1 MSAQAEIWR
10 VSTVEG
16 VFETDVET
24 LKQWIVEGCVLPTDK
39 VSKGSLNWID
49 AGRAPMLKAA
59 FSGETVAAIPA
70 QANTSHTQH
79 TGQAAPPP
87 AHTGSSE
94 PSDVALPFTPVPQV
108 AGTGA
113 LANVCYNHPE
123 TSPRYLCRRCAAAL
137 CEECPK
143 FVSTSKIPLCPLCG
157 DLCNLYEEVRTKAAS
172 REFQGSG
179 FGLNDFARAIR
190 FPFQHKF
197 ELLCGAVFYGL
208 LLLAG
213 FWGNVVASVIMFGC
227 IAHIISQVA
236 WGRLG
241 RSFMPDFSDFSL
253 WDDLVVPLALGLG
266 ITIVA
271 WGPVIA
277 LVLALFFGA
286 LSGLS
291 ISSLSAGQTESA
303 RHSSAPTEED
313 LSVLTDP
320 DADPKNLEK
329 ANKKLDQ
336 LRPATQISQEAERSK
351 SAQSDPAAALRMLMP
366 YLRAGIAMVL
376 LFSLGLAWAIF
387 YYPMALTV
395 AGYTQSFAAV
405 INPLVG
411 LDTIR
416 RMGATYFKAFGMVLS
431 IQVVALTVSV
441 VVALVT
447 SPFALPLVGNL
458 PAKFINGTITFYC
471 NLVIACLLGLSLYKC
486 ADRVGISVD

>member
-1 MSAQAEIWR
+1 MSAQAEKWR

-24 LKQWIVEGCVLPTDK
+24 LKQWIAEGCVLPTDK

-49 AGRAPMLKAA
+49 AGCAPMLKAA
-59 FSGETVAAIPA
+59 FNGETVAAIPA
-70 QANTSHTQH
+70 QANTSYTEH
-79 TGQAAPPP
+79 TGQAATH
-87 AHTGSSE
+87 AGSFE
-94 PSDVALPFTPVPQV
+94 PSDVALPFTLVPQV
-108 AGTGA
+108 ASTGA

-123 TSPRYLCRRCAAAL
+123 TPPRYLCRRCAAAL

-143 FVSTSKIPLCPLCG
+143 FVTTSRIPLCPLCG
-157 DLCNLYEEVRTKAAS
+157 DLCKLYEEVKTKAAS

-179 FGLNDFARAIR
+179 FGLDDFARAIR

-197 ELLCGAVFYGL
+197 ELLCGAVSYGL

-227 IAHIISQVA
+227 ISHAVSQVA

-241 RSFMPDFSDFSL
+241 RSFMPDFSEFSL
-253 WDDLVVPLALGLG
+253 WDDLAVPLGLG
-266 ITIVA
+266 IGITIVS

-286 LSGLS
+286 LSGPS
-291 ISSLSAGQTESA
+291 VSSLSAGQIESA
-303 RHSSAPTEED
+303 RNSSAPTEED

-320 DADPKNLEK
+320 DADPKNLEE

-351 SAQSDPAAALRMLMP
+351 SAQSDPAAVLRMLMP

-376 LFSLGLAWAIF
+376 LFLLGLAWAIF

-458 PAKFINGTITFYC
+458 PAKFINGTITFYF